1 MECKNCKK
9 DLPEDMISIECPEC
23 YLKGFDIERDKVIEK
38 LEKFERYIRKLNF
51 QYPGSKKNMIF
62 NFHSIFKEEM
72 KETETGKKW
81 RKSIDGSTAK

>member
-1 MECKNCKK
+1 MT
-9 DLPEDMISIECPEC
+9 IT
-23 YLKGFDIERDKVIEK
+23 ER

-81 RKSIDGSTAK
+81 RIKVYGKAAK